1 MAEEKFTAKE
11 WASRMGKARAAA
23 LTPKQRKEIARKAI
37 ETRWEAYYKAHPEKS
52 KEKKTREGIKK
63 RGKKEAV

>member
-1 MAEEKFTAKE
+1 
-11 WASRMGKARAAA
+11 MGKARAAA